1 MKQIALLILVG
12 LIVSQSHFAQATQA
26 DDTTITIDGQTAGVT
41 PFIAQLTLTAS
52 DTTVLKSIQFTI
64 TPKTGSVTR
73 PLSATYS
80 MDFLIERGYLVPPS
94 NQIFLPV
101 YGLYHSYANDVALTY
116 FFLDGS
122 SKGDSTTVATGSFT
136 DPECSYES
144 PTVLQA
150 RTSDT
155 TLSYDYMM
163 VRGACG
169 DFSPVVLDTDSAL
182 RWSNPMG
189 TSTAL
194 LAASG
199 YFDNAVYLTR
209 GPTLYRVE
217 LDGTVTTIASYG
229 DLGIVN
235 FHHNIDEGKVGMI
248 LEADT
253 TTQFESF
260 VMEVDLAGNVIKT
273 WDLAQII
280 TDVMVAGGDDPS
292 QFVYP
297 SPTDWFHN
305 NAVTY
310 NRADDSVLVSS
321 RENFII
327 AIDYETGA
335 VRWILGDPTKKWH
348 EFPSLAQ
355 LALNAAP
362 NSLVPIGQH
371 ATSIAFDQNLLLF
384 DNGTPSSFQMPPGLL
399 RDYASPRKYS
409 LALDTA
415 TATETWNFEMD
426 QSINSP
432 FCGSVYEDA
441 PLNYLVDYAIVG
453 GFATQNP
460 TAQLL
465 GLDATGKTIFYYEYP
480 TVGCDT
486 AYNSGPVHFENTRFP
501 AITAQALNLSTRG
514 MIAPGDDALIA
525 GFIVTGTESKK
536 IALRVLGPSL
546 SGLSGTLADPTL
558 SLFDSS
564 GALVTSNDDW
574 ESDPGAAELTADGLA
589 PGSTAE
595 PAILPTLSPGAY
607 TLVASGKDTDSGIGL
622 VEMYDLSALSDSTMA
637 NISARGQVGI
647 GDQVLI
653 NGFIVGD
660 VSNATVVI
668 RAIGPSLASFGV
680 SSPLSNP
687 TFTVFDQNGLAIAAN
702 DNWQDSTTMSD
713 VEANG
718 LAPTDPAEAA
728 SILHLPAGAYSVVV
742 SGVGGVT
749 GIGLLEIYKLE

>member
-1 MKQIALLILVG
+1 MRTLSFIFLLAITNLFCPRG
-12 LIVSQSHFAQATQA
+12 QATQA
-26 DDTTITIDGQTAGVT
+26 DDTTITIDAQTAGVT

-52 DTTVLKSIQFTI
+52 DTTVLRSIQFTI
-64 TPKTGSVTR
+64 TPKPGSVTR

-80 MDFLIERGYLVPPS
+80 MDFLIERGYSVPPS

-101 YGLYHSYANDVALTY
+101 YGLYHSYTNDVALTY
-116 FFLDGS
+116 VFLDGS
-122 SKGDSTTVATGSFT
+122 SKGDSTTIATGSFV
-136 DPECSYES
+136 DPECSYEN

-150 RTSDT
+150 RTTDT

-169 DFSPVVLDTDSAL
+169 DFSPVVLDTDSNL
-182 RWSNPMG
+182 RWSSPMG

-194 LAASG
+194 LASSG
-199 YFDNAVYLTR
+199 FFDNAVYFTQ
-209 GPTLYRVE
+209 GPTLYRIE
-217 LDGTVTTIASYG
+217 LDGTITTIASYG

-235 FHHNIDEGKVGMI
+235 FHHNIDEGKVGML

-260 VMEVDLAGNVIKT
+260 VMEIDLAGNVIKT

-321 RENFII
+321 RENFVI

-335 VRWILGDPTKKWH
+335 ARWILGDQTKHWY
-348 EFPSLAQ
+348 EFSSLAQ

-362 NSLVPIGQH
+362 NTLVPIGQH
-371 ATSIAFDQNLLLF
+371 ATSIAFDQTLLLF
-384 DNGTPSSFQMPPGLL
+384 DNGMSSTFQVPPGVL

-409 LALDTA
+409 VALDTN
-415 TATETWNFEMD
+415 TATEVWNFEMN

-441 PLNYLVDYAIVG
+441 PLNYLVDYALVG
-453 GFATQNP
+453 GFTTQTP

-514 MIAPGDDALIA
+514 LIAPGDDALIA

-728 SILHLPAGAYSVVV
+728 SILHLPAGGYSVVV
-742 SGVGGVT
+742 SGVDGAT